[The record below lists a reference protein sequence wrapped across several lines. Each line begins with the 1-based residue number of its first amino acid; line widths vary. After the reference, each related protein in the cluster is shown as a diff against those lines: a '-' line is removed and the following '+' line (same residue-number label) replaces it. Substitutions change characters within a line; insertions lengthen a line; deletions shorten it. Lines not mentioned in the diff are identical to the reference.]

1 MRRLLALAA
10 ATGGAA
16 LGAAILGEYELEG
29 MTPIVAGILF
39 GLILGEVVT
48 AVGRHRDVPA
58 AATSAGVTALGMAW
72 AAWRS
77 TGPDE
82 HWSLVPDLAWV
93 GVALGA
99 VAAFLWVRTPGR
111 RGAGSRSEP

>member
-1 MRRLLALAA
+1 MVAA
-10 ATGGAA
+10 AAAAA

-29 MTPIVAGILF
+29 LTPLVAGILF
-39 GLILGEVVT
+39 GLILGEIVT
-48 AVGRHRDVPA
+48 AVGGRRDQPA
-58 AATSAGVTALGMAW
+58 AATSAVVTAAGMAW

-93 GVALGA
+93 GVVLGA

-111 RGAGSRSEP
+111 RGAGSRPEP